1 MKLTRLRRAEFC
13 LKFSDKKVFCYILSF
28 RDIWPNFNE
37 QIFLVKIHLADLD
50 VHFRIVN
57 C

>member
-13 LKFSDKKVFCYILSF
+13 LKFSDKKVFCYISSF
-28 RDIWPNFNE
+28 RGIWPNFNE

-50 VHFRIVN
+50 VHFRIARF
-57 C
+57 